1 MDKQICEF
9 LTINDEGKCY
19 CDNDGKDIPGCS
31 DELHTALI
39 CKRLERSCYLCENW
53 NKAEKKCKFDKL
65 YIR

>member
-1 MDKQICEF
+1 MFFIEGVIMDKQICEF

-39 CKRLERSCYLCENW
+39 C
-53 NKAEKKCKFDKL
+53 
-65 YIR
+65 